1 MSELKAIFGRFDFGK
16 KCRLQYKAFMFPRSK
31 LAGSVI
37 FTLLIFACTD
47 STKDEIGSKLMR
59 DNNKTDSNEV
69 TYSNHQKGANS
80 NRTLVPKDSLVPNQ
94 SSVSKGELN
103 ITSSL
108 VSKSYIKKEFFEDGS
123 IKEEIEYLDNIKE
136 GIRRKWH
143 ENGKLAKQGSM
154 KEDRWHGKYE
164 EWYEEG
170 VPKVLGQYLEGRQ
183 DGEWLF
189 FDREGTA
196 LPSLFFDNGQEITRK
211 LPKVLSD

>member
-1 MSELKAIFGRFDFGK
+1 
-16 KCRLQYKAFMFPRSK
+16 
-31 LAGSVI
+31 
-37 FTLLIFACTD
+37 
-47 STKDEIGSKLMR
+47 
-59 DNNKTDSNEV
+59 
-69 TYSNHQKGANS
+69 
-80 NRTLVPKDSLVPNQ
+80 
-94 SSVSKGELN
+94 
-103 ITSSL
+103 
-108 VSKSYIKKEFFEDGS
+108 
-123 IKEEIEYLDNIKE
+123 
-136 GIRRKWH
+136 
-143 ENGKLAKQGSM
+143 M